1 MSEVNHWRR
10 LVLWWLGTSIVAT
23 LLVVLLL
30 APIVPPGNGSVEASG
45 QVVDNTV
52 LLGISTPVAM
62 AVLVYFIYALIA
74 FRERDTS
81 AVVDGP
87 PIRGDAR
94 IQTWW
99 LVVTTGVVLFLA
111 GYGTIRLLADG
122 AGGGQGPNPIA
133 APAGAKNALQVQ
145 VIAQQWKFTYR
156 WPSYGG
162 VETSTLDLPANRMIE
177 FHVTSLD
184 VIHSFW
190 AYQLGVKADA
200 NPGFDNIAY
209 VTTKGPLSFEIHCA
223 ELCGVWHGYMFEK
236 GSVVPPSQFNA
247 WIAQQRL
254 RSCRPPR
261 ACRPTRNSI
270 SGPAEERW
278 MSTVA
283 ISAQRQPTWRKLLGF
298 NLLAG
303 IVLAVVGWLV
313 GSWIGARIH
322 AGIDFSTPRR
332 ERHRHHARL
341 PLGDRVPRWARSPI
355 TRIGACSGTPP
366 RWPTRPRA
374 RA

>member
-10 LVLWWLGTSIVAT
+10 VVLWWLGTSIVAT

-30 APIVPPGNGSVEASG
+30 APILPPGNGSVEASG

-52 LLGISTPVAM
+52 LLGDLHA
-62 AVLVYFIYALIA
+62 
-74 FRERDTS
+74 RRDGRARLLHLRAHRLPRARCSRRWWTGRRS
-81 AVVDGP
+81 AAT
-87 PIRGDAR
+87 RR

-99 LVVTTGVVLFLA
+99 LVVTTGIVLFLA

-162 VETSTLDLPANRMIE
+162 VETSTLELPANRMIE

-209 VTTKGPLSFEIHCA
+209 VTTKGPLTFDIHCA

-236 GSVVPPSQFNA
+236 GHVVRPSQFNA

-254 RSCRPPR
+254 QYAPATKSLPPYSKQYF
-261 ACRPTRNSI
+261 PD
-270 SGPAEERW
+270 P
-278 MSTVA
+278 
-283 ISAQRQPTWRKLLGF
+283 QRRG
-298 NLLAG
+298 G
-303 IVLAVVGWLV
+303 
-313 GSWIGARIH
+313 
-322 AGIDFSTPRR
+322 
-332 ERHRHHARL
+332 
-341 PLGDRVPRWARSPI
+341 
-355 TRIGACSGTPP
+355 
-366 RWPTRPRA
+366 
-374 RA
+374 